1 MGLNFCDRLR
11 LIGHVLRWRLTWS
24 RRDLDF
30 LPKDARSPKFITAR
44 QAAELIPDGACVFSS
59 GIAGNAR
66 CSVFFYAIRE
76 RFQKTSHPNN
86 LTWMNGG
93 AQGGRGKVPG
103 TLEELGLKRL
113 VRRYIAGHLET
124 VKTELKMA
132 EEGLIELDTL
142 PQGVISLLLEE
153 QAKGNDSLLTRVG
166 VGTFLDPRVGR
177 GSAVSPEA
185 SNDFVRAEGDGL
197 RYTMPKVEFAL
208 FNAPYADA
216 EGNIYF
222 KNAASITEDVQS
234 LKAAHANGGKVLV
247 TVSSIVP
254 KDEAAISLKAAEVD
268 YIVVHPWNEQT
279 TSILQTRY
287 WPMFAPG
294 ANADARKAIQELKFI
309 NTLLKITPVRGEMG
323 DIMARLATALFAQV
337 VPKGAMVNIGVGFPE
352 EVARTL
358 VEQHLDQDILFTT
371 EAGAYGGLPAPGIFF
386 GAAINP
392 LHLETSSAMFRRY
405 QTDLDVAILGFLQV
419 DSAGNVNVSKRGP
432 MLHDYVGPGG
442 FPDITDGAHT
452 LIFIGN
458 WMANAAFDVRDGAVR
473 MRNPGTPKFVA
484 AVDEITL
491 SGQEALRRGK
501 KLYYVTNV
509 GIFRLTERGVEL
521 ALVLPGIDVEH
532 DILSQTQARIVL
544 PQSGLV
550 PVASPDFFDRSKF
563 HVQWGN
569 ALLPQADTPLLT
581 ASPSHP
587 R

>member
-1 MGLNFCDRLR
+1 MNLSLCDRLR

-24 RRDLDF
+24 RRNLDF
-30 LPKDARSPKFITAR
+30 FPKEARSPKFITAR

-76 RFQKTSHPNN
+76 RFQKTGHPGN

-103 TLEELGLKRL
+103 TLEELGLKGL

-132 EEGLIELDTL
+132 EEGMIELDTL
-142 PQGVISLLLEE
+142 PQGVISMLLEE

-185 SNDFVRAEGDGL
+185 TNDFVRVEGDLL
-197 RYTMPKVEFAL
+197 RYTMPRVEFAL

-222 KNAASITEDVQS
+222 TNAASITEDVQS

-247 TVSSIVP
+247 TVSKIIP
-254 KDEAAISLKAAEVD
+254 KEESAISLKSGEVD

-287 WPMFAPG
+287 WPMFTPEASV
-294 ANADARKAIQELKFI
+294 DVRKAIQELKFI
-309 NTLLKITPVRGEMG
+309 NTILKITPVRGEMG
-323 DIMARLATALFAQV
+323 NIMARLATALFVQV
-337 VPKGAMVNIGVGFPE
+337 SPQGVMVNIGVGFPE

-358 VEQHLDQDILFTT
+358 VEQGLEQDILFTT

-386 GAAINP
+386 GAAIKP
-392 LHLETSSAMFRRY
+392 HHLETSSAMFRRY
-405 QTDLDVAILGFLQV
+405 QTDLDVAVLGFLQV

-432 MLHDYVGPGG
+432 LLHDYVGPGG

-458 WMANAAFDVRDGAVR
+458 WMEHASFEVQADSVHLKKPGA
-473 MRNPGTPKFVA
+473 PKFVS

-491 SGQEALRRGK
+491 SGQEALRQGK

-509 GIFRLTERGVEL
+509 GIFKLTERGIEL
-521 ALVLPGIDVEH
+521 ALVLPGIDIERE
-532 DILSQTQARIVL
+532 ILAHSQARIVL
-544 PQSGLV
+544 PEGGKV
-550 PVASPDFFDRSKF
+550 PVASPDFFNQSTF
-563 HVQWGN
+563 HAQWGD
-569 ALLPQADTPLLT
+569 ALLPNVNTPFVT
-581 ASPSHP
+581 ASPSHL